1 MTSGGAVVKKGRE
14 ILTSETKTD
23 KKDDYIGDA
32 KHVTFGNK
40 VEAEQNDVAINMH
53 SIIVSLKEH
62 AKGVT

>member
-14 ILTSETKTD
+14 ILTSEAD

-32 KHVTFGNK
+32 ERVTFGTE

>member
-32 KHVTFGNK
+32 KHVTFGTE
-40 VEAEQNDVAINMH
+40 VDAEQNDVAINMH